1 MPACGKH
8 KQPFSTNI
16 YIIGIGIGVSV
27 LMVTAIVLCGTVI
40 LLFHKQCSNKD
51 PM

>member
-1 MPACGKH
+1 MH
-8 KQPFSTNI
+8 VVVTILNI
-16 YIIGIGIGVSV
+16 YLYYIGLGIGIAV

-51 PM
+51 PR